1 MKAAFVLL
9 LTLVTS
15 SQAVFA
21 EKTVSFSEFKTEKNL
36 EKKTR
41 LALELWEFYL
51 RNDVDSLQPLAK
63 ELLSNSENNSFSRA
77 VATRI
82 FGCYEVRK
90 GHILEGI
97 EFLKKSKNYF
107 LTIGDNELLTEELNE
122 LGIAY
127 YLNGDLKTATY
138 YFKQSLKTGQDSP
151 KETDGILA
159 EVNLA
164 KVYIAQKKFEK
175 AKAILNHYILSARNL
190 KKWEA
195 VANGYSVLADVSLN
209 LNELEKAKVLCKK
222 QLFYAQRSNA
232 LNLRINAIN
241 NQALIYY
248 FEGDL
253 EKSIQ
258 LFEKI
263 LVMRK
268 RQGIPMK
275 VYDAYYNLSSF
286 YVETKPKLAADYM
299 DRCIFVA
306 HKNHYYQL
314 ELEAYQF
321 KSTELKLGNFTQEI
335 KAIEK
340 QQKVLTKINEK
351 ERNLLIKA
359 FEKPTV
365 LPSNQNPLIDLLL
378 ISICALSVIFLFRLF
393 FKKA

>member
-1 MKAAFVLL
+1 MVLI
-9 LTLVTS
+9 LTLVTIS
-15 SQAVFA
+15 PAYFA
-21 EKTVSFSEFKTEKNL
+21 QNTISYTAFKTERNL

-41 LALELWEFYL
+41 LALDLWEYYL
-51 RNDVDSLQPLAK
+51 RNDVDSLRPLAK
-63 ELLSNSENNSFSRA
+63 ELLSNSENNSFSKA

-90 GHILEGI
+90 GHILDGI

-107 LTIGDNELLTEELNE
+107 LSIGDNELLTEELNE

-127 YLNGDLKTATY
+127 FLHGDLETATY
-138 YFKQSLKTGQDSP
+138 YYKQSLKVGQDSP
-151 KETDGILA
+151 KETDAILA

-175 AKAILNHYILSARNL
+175 AEAILNHYILSARNL

-209 LNELEKAKVLCKK
+209 LNELEKAKVFCKK

-232 LNLRINAIN
+232 LNLKINAIN
-241 NQALIYY
+241 NQALIFY

-268 RQGIPMK
+268 RQGMPMK
-275 VYDAYYNLSSF
+275 IYDAFYNLSSF
-286 YVETKPKLAADYM
+286 YVESNPKLAADYI
-299 DRCIFVA
+299 DSCIKIA
-306 HKNHYYQL
+306 HKNNYHQL

-321 KSTELKLGNFTQEI
+321 KSSELKLGSFSKEI
-335 KAIEK
+335 KSIVK
-340 QQKVLTKINEK
+340 QQKELSNTNEK
-351 ERNLLIKA
+351 ERNLIIKA
-359 FEKPTV
+359 FEKTTV
-365 LPSNQNPLIDLLL
+365 SKSTQNPWLDLIL